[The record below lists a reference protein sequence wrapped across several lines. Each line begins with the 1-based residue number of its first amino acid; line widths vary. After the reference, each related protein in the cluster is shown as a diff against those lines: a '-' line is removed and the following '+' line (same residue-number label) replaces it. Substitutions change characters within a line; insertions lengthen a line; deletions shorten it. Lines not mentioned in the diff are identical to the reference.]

1 MSDYSSY
8 EHELISNLLNEVCK
22 NKKLQET
29 AEYLETNIS
38 RVAKNASSYILSAT
52 CSDFDFR
59 FKKMHSFEDRVRI
72 YEQLVKENPL
82 KIPIIVE
89 FDDKNVKKSLK
100 FLYDYDEIVMR
111 LVAKIRAVERQST
124 SSSIFIL
131 TDNNRSLMTTQS
143 IGELYKE
150 YLCEKERM
158 DKECDKILYLKVF
171 SENTFG

>member
-8 EHELISNLLNEVCK
+8 EHKLISNLFNEVAK

-38 RVAKNASSYILSAT
+38 RMTKNASSFIMSAT
-52 CSDFDFR
+52 CSDFEFK
-59 FKKMHSFEDRVRI
+59 FKKQHSFKDRVRM

-89 FDDKNVKKSLK
+89 FEDKNIKNSLK
-100 FLYDYDEIVMR
+100 FLFDYDEIVMR
-111 LVAKIRAVERQST
+111 LVAKIRAIERQST

-131 TDNNRSLMTTQS
+131 TDNNTSLMTTQT

-150 YLCEKERM
+150 YLCEKQRR

-171 SENTFG
+171 LENTFG